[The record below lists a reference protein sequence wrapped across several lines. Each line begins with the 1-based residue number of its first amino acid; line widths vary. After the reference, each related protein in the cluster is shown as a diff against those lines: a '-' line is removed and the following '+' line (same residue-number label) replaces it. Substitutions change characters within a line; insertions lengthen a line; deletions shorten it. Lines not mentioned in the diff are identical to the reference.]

1 MATGMASSSTFNSAS
16 VLRVGE
22 TATTS
27 VASLKDKNAKTYHHM
42 VKGARFIMPD
52 GLEVVFMGGVFTTA
66 DTEIIAELDK
76 VANKAS
82 SMIYTR
88 SEAAEAVNA
97 NIKQVAE
104 EAATQ
109 H

>member
-1 MATGMASSSTFNSAS
+1 MATGMANSTTFAPKA

-22 TATTS
+22 VATTS
-27 VASLKDKNAKTYHHM
+27 VAALADKNAKTYHHM

-52 GLEVVFMGGVFTTA
+52 GLELVFMGGVFTTA
-66 DTEIIAELDK
+66 DPEICAELDK

-82 SMIYTR
+82 SMIYTQAAMTELVKGQ
-88 SEAAEAVNA
+88 EAK
-97 NIKQVAE
+97 IAE